1 MARIAR
7 LVVDAVAVAVYAP
20 YEYRDVI
27 KCFPGRRWNPQHKCW
42 LVGASFADAMAE
54 ALKAAGCTV
63 IVTRH
68 GGAEDGAHRDHH
80 VVGAGWAET
89 LFAAVGPA
97 RAAAVYRALSRVLHP
112 DAGGDTALMRE
123 LNAARDRQRC
133 RGAA

>member
-20 YEYRDVI
+20 YEYRVVI
-27 KCFPGRRWNPQHKCW
+27 KCFPGRRWSPQHRCW

-54 ALKAAGCTV
+54 ALRAAGCSV
-63 IVTRH
+63 IVTHH
-68 GGAEDGAHRDHH
+68 GRTDA
-80 VVGAGWAET
+80 VVGTAWADQ

-97 RAAAVYRALSRVLHP
+97 RVDAVHRALTKILHP
-112 DAGGDTALMRE
+112 DHGGVVRLQQAL
-123 LNAARDRQRC
+123 NVARDRC